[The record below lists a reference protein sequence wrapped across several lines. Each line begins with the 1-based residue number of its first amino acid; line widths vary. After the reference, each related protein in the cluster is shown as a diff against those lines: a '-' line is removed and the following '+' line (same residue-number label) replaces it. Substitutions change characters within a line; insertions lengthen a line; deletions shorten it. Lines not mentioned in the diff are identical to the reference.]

1 MPAPEIAAAQMAHLP
16 QLLAL
21 YQQAAQDPA
30 GLIRLPAEVDEPY
43 VGGFLAN
50 ARQHGLSLV
59 ALDGQRVV
67 GEIHAYTPPLFAFQH
82 LLTDLT
88 IVVAPAYQ
96 GQGLGRQLFTT
107 FLATVQQRFRHIL
120 RVELY
125 VRETN
130 VRNVQFYESLGFVNE
145 GRQDR
150 KIFAGQGQFETPQ
163 HMAWFNPQYDST
175 T

>member
-1 MPAPEIAAAQMAHLP
+1 MAHLP
-16 QLLAL
+16 QLFAL

-30 GLIRLPAEVDEPY
+30 GLIRLPTEVDEPY
-43 VGGFLAN
+43 VAGFLTN
-50 ARQHGLSLV
+50 ALQRGLSLV
-59 ALDGQRVV
+59 ALDGQQVV

-96 GQGLGRQLFTT
+96 GQGLGRLLFTA
-107 FLATVQQRFRHIL
+107 FLATVRERFQHIL

-130 VRNVQFYESLGFVNE
+130 QRNVRFYESLGFVNE

-150 KIFAGQGQFETPQ
+150 KIFARQGQLETPQ
-163 HMAWFNPQYDST
+163 HMAWFNPQYGSAT
-175 T
+175 